1 MENIQKIEFSN
12 EQIEAIKKELAE
24 IVKPSKEFM
33 TLEEIA
39 DYLSISKS
47 AVYKLT
53 SKKEIPFYIP
63 GGKKIYFKKEE
74 VDDWIERSRVATD
87 EETIQQLEG
96 GLYNSKKPELW

>member
-1 MENIQKIEFSN
+1 MEFIQEQLN
-12 EQIEAIKKELAE
+12 EIKKTLE
-24 IVKPSKEFM
+24 IILQPSKDFM